1 MKRIVILTGAGIS
14 KESGIDTFRDS
25 KESLWNNHKVED
37 VATPM
42 AFIKDPEMVLD
53 FYNQRRRI
61 LAEVEPNQAH
71 IDLVTLEDYYDVQI
85 ITQNVD
91 DLHERAGSS
100 NILHL
105 HGSLT
110 EAKTNM
116 DPEKIHDI
124 GYNDINLGDVDEEG
138 YQLRPNVVWFGES
151 VTKINDAERILK
163 TADIYAIIGTSL
175 EVYPASMFH
184 RQIPQGT
191 PIYLIDPNVPSS
203 GAISINSINFIQEPA
218 TTGVAKFVGELMKK
232 ALEDEN

>member
-25 KESLWNNHKVED
+25 KESLWNNHRVED

-42 AFIKDPEMVLD
+42 AFIKDPGMVLE

-61 LAEVEPNQAH
+61 LGEVEPNQAH
-71 IDLVTLEDYYDVQI
+71 YDLVQLENYYDVQI

-116 DPEKIHDI
+116 NPEKIYHI
-124 GYNDINLGDVDEEG
+124 GYEDINLGDTDEEG

-151 VTKINDAERILK
+151 IPKINDAERLLRS
-163 TADIYAIIGTSL
+163 ADIFVIIGTSL

-184 RQIPQGT
+184 TQIPRGT
-191 PIYLIDPNVPSS
+191 PIYLIDPNVPNS
-203 GAISINSINFIQEPA
+203 GSISIKSIEFIQEPA
-218 TTGVAKFVGELMKK
+218 TIGVAKLVGELIGK
-232 ALEDEN
+232 ALNDE

>member
-25 KESLWNNHKVED
+25 KESLWNNHRVED

-42 AFIKDPEMVLD
+42 AFIKDPGMVLD

-61 LAEVEPNQAH
+61 VAESEPNQAH
-71 IDLVTLEDYYDVQI
+71 FDLVSLEDYYDVQI
-85 ITQNVD
+85 ITQNID

-105 HGSLT
+105 HGSIL
-110 EAKTNM
+110 ESKTNM
-116 DPEKIHDI
+116 DPEKIHYTGYEDI
-124 GYNDINLGDVDEEG
+124 SLGDVDEDG

-151 VTKINDAERILK
+151 ITKINDAERLLRS
-163 TADIYAIIGTSL
+163 ADIYVIIGTSL

-184 RQIPQGT
+184 TQIPRGT
-191 PIYLIDPNVPSS
+191 PVYLIDPNVPNS
-203 GAISINSINFIQEPA
+203 GSISIKSINFIQEPA
-218 TTGVAKFVGELMKK
+218 TVGVAKLVSELIEK
-232 ALEDEN
+232 ALGDE

>member
-1 MKRIVILTGAGIS
+1 MNNKKIVILTGAGIS
-14 KESGIDTFRDS
+14 KESGIETFRDS
-25 KESLWNNHKVED
+25 KTSIWNNHKVED

-42 AFIKDPEMVLD
+42 GFLKNPELVLE
-53 FYNQRRRI
+53 FYNQRRRQ
-61 LAEVEPNQAH
+61 LAGVEPNQAH
-71 IDLVTLEDYYDVQI
+71 IDLATLEDYYDVQI
-85 ITQNVD
+85 ITQNID

-116 DPEKIHDI
+116 DPEKIRDI
-124 GYNDINLGDVDEEG
+124 GYEDISLGDVDEEG

-151 VTKINDAERILK
+151 VTKLTDAERILK

-184 RQIPQGT
+184 RQVPQGT

-218 TTGVAKFVGELMKK
+218 TTGVAKFVGELIGK
-232 ALEDEN
+232 ALEE